1 LWPEEVIRW
10 RKKNWRRKKTHDN
23 VLFITLELPAP
34 QIGLVFSSL
43 VEIQPGGL
51 ERRLHPVVMHGQGL
65 DMASNMIYKHM
76 DLAWIV
82 HDLAWSELELDMV

>member
-1 LWPEEVIRW
+1 
-10 RKKNWRRKKTHDN
+10 
-23 VLFITLELPAP
+23 
-34 QIGLVFSSL
+34 

-65 DMASNMIYKHM
+65 EMASNMIYNHM

-82 HDLAWSELELDMV
+82 HDLPWSELELDMVLTTMDLGYMYVDGFTMVFTWKKIGLKFKHGNISLG

>member
-1 LWPEEVIRW
+1 ME
-10 RKKNWRRKKTHDN
+10 KKNWRRKKTHDN

-34 QIGLVFSSL
+34 QVGLVFSSL

-65 DMASNMIYKHM
+65 EMASHMIYEHM